1 MAHRIRPAAALAL
14 GPQEPLHTLVIG
26 GLLGA
31 GLLDAAYFVVFV
43 LI

>member
-1 MAHRIRPAAALAL
+1 MAHAIRHAAARAL

-31 GLLDAAYFVVFV
+31 GLLDAMYFVVFV
-43 LI
+43 LV